1 MAICQYMLFSPPS
14 LIPELKDWLP
24 SLPTTLTRASRLEEV
39 PLQQLG
45 IIGGLE
51 YFTNSMNITADGVEG
66 IITESRG
73 NRAELVAGLKA
84 VYPDLLNMEINI
96 FSDLIHKLEVQRQ
109 GRDAIGGDTVI
120 RRDDIKRSVQQ
131 SLSKHFS
138 RTDGII
144 FWLDW
149 SREDADLDIF
159 TSRPQILPDLS
170 VVDDY
175 IFDTAE
181 GEDLPEDEE
190 DDDANTPSSVKTV
203 KNAKHIASVA
213 KSMLKVVGTTIA
225 TPRYSA
231 TKPTIEGTFSPNIKI
246 KCAYI
251 LMIELNHLS
260 SSSSH

>member
-131 SLSKHFS
+131 SLAKTNS
-138 RTDGII
+138 RTEGIL

-149 SREDADLDIF
+149 SRDEADIDIF
-159 TSRPQILPDLS
+159 TSRPPILPDLS
-170 VVDDY
+170 GVDDY
-175 IFDTAE
+175 IFDTDDVGDA
-181 GEDLPEDEE
+181 EE
-190 DDDANTPSSVKTV
+190 DDDEDDADMPTARKVV
-203 KNAKHIASVA
+203 KNAKVIASVSRA
-213 KSMLKVVGTTIA
+213 MLKLVENTTID
-225 TPRYSA
+225 TPNYSA
-231 TKPTIEGTFSPNIKI
+231 ARPTIEGII
-246 KCAYI
+246 
-251 LMIELNHLS
+251 
-260 SSSSH
+260 